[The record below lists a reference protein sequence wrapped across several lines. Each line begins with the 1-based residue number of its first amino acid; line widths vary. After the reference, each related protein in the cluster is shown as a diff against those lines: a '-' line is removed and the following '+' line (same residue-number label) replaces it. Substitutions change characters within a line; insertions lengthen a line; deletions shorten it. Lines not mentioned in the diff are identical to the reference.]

1 MADLYTHTSWR
12 VKAGREDEFVAR
24 WSEWVDWSHR
34 EGLAAPAILLRDLA
48 EPRTFVSFGP
58 WESLSAIRN
67 WRSLAGYQERVARL
81 SEVVESFEPR
91 TFEVA
96 ATH

>member
-12 VKAGREDEFVAR
+12 VKARRQDTFMAR
-24 WSEWVDWSHR
+24 WCDWVDWSHR
-34 EGLAAPAILLRDLA
+34 EGLAAPAILLRDVA
-48 EPRTFVSFGP
+48 EPRMFVSFGP
-58 WESLSAIRN
+58 WESLSTIQS
-67 WRSLAGYQERVARL
+67 WRPRRPSRAVARL

-96 ATH
+96 ARR